1 MNQLLKCVI
10 LILICNLKKLVT
22 LFERHL
28 CKTTKLCHVNQDS
41 LFLKWKIFTNLNILM
56 KIALERLQILIYRSL
71 FSDSG
76 KLQLFVQ
83 VPRFNLDFVL
93 SQPTYQHILKL
104 PPEIQGV
111 LQNMTFNT

>member
-1 MNQLLKCVI
+1 
-10 LILICNLKKLVT
+10 
-22 LFERHL
+22 
-28 CKTTKLCHVNQDS
+28 
-41 LFLKWKIFTNLNILM
+41 M

-83 VPRFNLDFVL
+83 VPRFNLDFML

-104 PPEIQGV
+104 LPEIQGV

>member
-1 MNQLLKCVI
+1 MENFYKLKHF
-10 LILICNLKKLVT
+10 NENST
-22 LFERHL
+22 
-28 CKTTKLCHVNQDS
+28 
-41 LFLKWKIFTNLNILM
+41 WK
-56 KIALERLQILIYRSL
+56 ASQLIYRSL

-93 SQPTYQHILKL
+93 SQSTYQHILKL
-104 PPEIQGV
+104 LPEIQGV